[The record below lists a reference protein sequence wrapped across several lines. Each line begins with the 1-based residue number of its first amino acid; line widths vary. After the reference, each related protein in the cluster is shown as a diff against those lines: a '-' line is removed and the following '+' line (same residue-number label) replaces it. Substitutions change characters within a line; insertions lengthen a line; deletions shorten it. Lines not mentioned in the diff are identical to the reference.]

1 LGDGFRVQGCCPK
14 KEIWVFLMKNISEIS
29 EKNRNGTYN
38 LLTMGH
44 CFQGS
49 YQGRMH
55 IPQKGNLTY
64 FDQKVE
70 KIKIRMI
77 IPVRIHAMGC
87 GRVVT

>member
-1 LGDGFRVQGCCPK
+1 
-14 KEIWVFLMKNISEIS
+14 MKNISEIS

-44 CFQGS
+44 CFQGP
-49 YQGRMH
+49 YQGPMH

-64 FDQKVE
+64 FDRKVE